1 MDLAMTWE
9 CLQMT
14 AVKGNARIIQKKRK
28 GQRGM
33 AIVETVPLILIFI
46 TLTGFT
52 LGFYGVTQ
60 RMILSSI
67 AARAYGHELIRN
79 RTNINYLRD
88 VGSTGSIH
96 SYHRTKSRLF
106 AARSSSGGAN
116 DFIAEKM
123 PIQFPPR
130 GPSGL
135 GSEDAH
141 NTSAYED
148 LSRGA
153 LQNRRNTRHL
163 FDQVWIKNSY
173 GICIDA
179 GCGE

>member
-1 MDLAMTWE
+1 MVE
-9 CLQMT
+9 
-14 AVKGNARIIQKKRK
+14 KRK
-28 GQRGM
+28 SIKKFNRKNQKGM
-33 AIVETVPLILIFI
+33 AILETVPMIFI
-46 TLTGFT
+46 FIALTGFT

-67 AARAYGHELIRN
+67 AARAYGYELIRH
-79 RTNINYLRD
+79 RANINYLRD
-88 VGSTGSIH
+88 VGTTGPGH
-96 SYHRTKSRLF
+96 SYHVTKSRLF
-106 AARSSSGGAN
+106 ASRSSSGGPN

-123 PIQFPPR
+123 PIEFPPR
-130 GPSGL
+130 APSGL

-153 LQNRRNTRHL
+153 LQNRRNTKHL

-173 GICIDA
+173 GICLDA
-179 GCGE
+179 ACGPQ